1 MLVVGKGGLPPL
13 RPGLLISKTES
24 GGKPPF
30 PTTSM
35 PKNLANPS
43 LTHPSNATQVTHH
56 ASRITIHA
64 SL

>member
-13 RPGLLISKTES
+13 LFLALVNRS

-35 PKNLANPS
+35 PNYRVFRS
-43 LTHPSNATQVTHH
+43 
-56 ASRITIHA
+56 
-64 SL
+64 